1 MKCPTCGAP
10 MPLSSGR
17 RKSEVSV
24 AMNEIWRTRI
34 CLDGHSVTTIELVR
48 SELQSLRAEA
58 HMRGREK
65 A

>member
-58 HMRGREK
+58 HMRGR
-65 A
+65 AG

>member
-1 MKCPTCGAP
+1 

-58 HMRGREK
+58 HMRGR
-65 A
+65 AGQ